1 MSIATSDLYDAH
13 AAEVSVCDVQFRNF
27 GRIDSFTGR
36 CSTVK
41 IYEGF
46 RTLKEVL
53 EQPGDGRILV
63 VDAGGSLRFALLG
76 DRMAE
81 LAIRNGW
88 IGAVIFGAV
97 RNSQALGSL
106 DFGVK
111 ALGTTARRALPD
123 VSGLRDI
130 PITIGS
136 ATFRPG
142 DWVYADADAVLVT
155 GQQLHGPEI

>member
-27 GRIDSFTGR
+27 GRIGSFAGR

-46 RTLKEVL
+46 RTLKEAL

-97 RNSQALGSL
+97 R
-106 DFGVK
+106 D
-111 ALGTTARRALPD
+111 
-123 VSGLRDI
+123 SGGLAGA
-130 PITIGS
+130 PI
-136 ATFRPG
+136 
-142 DWVYADADAVLVT
+142 L
-155 GQQLHGPEI
+155 LH